1 MKARGLQL
9 EHSAVLSKGKQK
21 RQKDIKVGY
30 FTTHQGRGESSDKKD
45 SFIFYNELDII
56 LSGSA

>member
-1 MKARGLQL
+1 M
-9 EHSAVLSKGKQK
+9 EHNAVLSKGKQK

-45 SFIFYNELDII
+45 TFIFDKELDII